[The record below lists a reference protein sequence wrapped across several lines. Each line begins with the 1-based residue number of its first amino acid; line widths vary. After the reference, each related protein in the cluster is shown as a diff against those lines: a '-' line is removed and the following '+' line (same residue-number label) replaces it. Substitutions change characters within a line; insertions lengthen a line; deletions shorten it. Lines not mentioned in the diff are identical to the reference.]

1 MELRRLLLLALIC
14 LRAPRLAS
22 AQQPDEATVI
32 VKGSTRIAE
41 TDDNYVCATI
51 DWWPPEKC
59 NYNQCPWGQ
68 ASILNLDLDHPFL
81 AQAIQAFDHLRI
93 RLGGSLQDRVVYD
106 VGTESPC
113 SPFTNVSNA
122 LFGFS
127 VGCLGMDRWDKL
139 NDLFERTGAIVTFGV
154 NALYGRY
161 NVRRSIWA
169 GKWNST
175 NAYDFVKYTISKGYP
190 VGSWEFGNELSGH
203 GIGAKVDAKLYGKD
217 VIEFKSILRQL
228 YKAPL
233 SQPLLLAPGG
243 FFDQQWYSQ
252 LLETSGH
259 GVVNA
264 LSHHVYNLGGGNDV
278 HLIRKILDPK
288 YLDRAEDTYRDMQLT
303 IQRHGTWAS
312 AWVSESGGVFNNGGP
327 LVSNTFIN
335 SIWYLDQ
342 LGMASKYN
350 TKVFCRQT
358 LIGGNYGLLD
368 TQTFLPNPD
377 YYSALLWHRLM
388 GNGVLSVD
396 INAPRQIRAYAHC
409 RKQQQGITI
418 LLINLSNTTGYNVTL
433 QNDINVSLGKRPDL
447 EKRSS
452 FTHRLRKAVS
462 WLGRKPASNTRRRE
476 EYHLT
481 AKDGDLQSKTM
492 LLNGAPLE
500 LGDAG
505 SIPAMDPVLVA
516 VDLPVQLAPT
526 SIAFVVL
533 PKFEDEG
540 IRK

>member
-1 MELRRLLLLALIC
+1 MEVRLLLLVFIC
-14 LRAPRLAS
+14 LHALQWAAS
-22 AQQPDEATVI
+22 AQQPEEATVI
-32 VKGSTRIAE
+32 VKGSTKIAE
-41 TDDNYVCATI
+41 TNKNYICATI

-68 ASILNLDLDHPFL
+68 SSILNLDLDHPFL
-81 AQAIQAFDHLRI
+81 AQTIQAFDNLRI

-106 VGTESPC
+106 VGTNSPC
-113 SPFTNVSNA
+113 TPFTNMSNG

-127 VGCLGMDRWDKL
+127 DGCLSMDRWDKL
-139 NDLFERTGAIVTFGV
+139 NRLFQKTGAIITFGL

-161 NVRRSIWA
+161 NVRRSFWA

-190 VGSWEFGNELSGH
+190 VDSWEYGNELSGH
-203 GIGAKVDAKLYGKD
+203 GIGARVDATLYGKD
-217 VIEFKSILRQL
+217 AIELKSIFQQL

-233 SQPLLLAPGG
+233 SQPSLLAPGG
-243 FFDQQWYSQ
+243 FFDQQWYTQ
-252 LLETSGH
+252 LLQTSGH
-259 GVVNA
+259 GVVSA
-264 LSHHVYNLGGGNDV
+264 LTHHIYNLGGGNDA

-288 YLDRAEDTYRDMQLT
+288 YLDRSEDTYRDMQLT
-303 IQRHGTWAS
+303 LQRHGTWAS
-312 AWVSESGGVFNNGGP
+312 AWVSESGGVFNNGGE

-358 LIGGNYGLLD
+358 LIGGHYVLYYGIG
-368 TQTFLPNPD
+368 
-377 YYSALLWHRLM
+377 LWAGKFFQLISMRH
-388 GNGVLSVD
+388 
-396 INAPRQIRAYAHC
+396 
-409 RKQQQGITI
+409 QGITL

-433 QNDINVSLGKRPDL
+433 QNDINVSLDKTANL
-447 EKRSS
+447 QKHNYFSHS
-452 FTHRLRKAVS
+452 LRRAVS
-462 WLGRKPASNTRRRE
+462 WLGHKPSSDVARRE

-500 LGDAG
+500 LSDDGG
-505 SIPAMDPVLVA
+505 VPAMSPVLVA
-516 VDLPVQLAPT
+516 VNSPVYLAPT

-533 PKFEDEG
+533 PMFEA
-540 IRK
+540 KACS

>member
-154 NALYGRY
+154 NALYGR
-161 NVRRSIWA
+161 
-169 GKWNST
+169 NSLFENYIFT
-175 NAYDFVKYTISKGYP
+175 QALVLL
-190 VGSWEFGNELSGH
+190 GNELSGH

-312 AWVSESGGVFNNGGP
+312 AWVSESGGVFNNGGQ

-335 SIWYLDQ
+335 SI
-342 LGMASKYN
+342 
-350 TKVFCRQT
+350 C
-358 LIGGNYGLLD
+358 
-368 TQTFLPNPD
+368 
-377 YYSALLWHRLM
+377 ALLWHRLM

-533 PKFEDEG
+533 PKFEA
-540 IRK
+540 KACS

>member
-1 MELRRLLLLALIC
+1 MEVRLLLLALIC
-14 LRAPRLAS
+14 IHASCRALAE
-22 AQQPDEATVI
+22 QPEEATVI

-68 ASILNLDLDHPFL
+68 SSILNLDLDHPFL
-81 AQAIQAFDHLRI
+81 AEAIQAFGSLRI

-106 VGTESPC
+106 VGTDSPC
-113 SPFTNVSNA
+113 TPFQNVSNG

-127 VGCLGMDRWDKL
+127 VGCLSMDRWDEL
-139 NDLFERTGAIVTFGV
+139 NDLFQKTGAIVTFGL

-190 VGSWEFGNELSGH
+190 VDSWEFGNELSGH

-217 VIEFKSILRQL
+217 VIELKSMFRQL

-243 FFDQQWYSQ
+243 FFDQQWYS
-252 LLETSGH
+252 LLLRTSGH
-259 GVVNA
+259 GVVSA
-264 LSHHVYNLGGGNDV
+264 LTHHVYNLGGGNDV

-288 YLDRAEDTYRDMQLT
+288 YLDRADDTYRDMQLT

-312 AWVSESGGVFNNGGP
+312 AWVSESGGVFNNGGL

-377 YYSALLWHRLM
+377 YYSALLWHQLM

-396 INAPRQIRAYAHC
+396 INAPRRVRAYAHC
-409 RKQQQGITI
+409 RKQQQGITL
-418 LLINLSNTTGYNVTL
+418 LLINLSNTTRYYISL
-433 QNDINVSLGKRPDL
+433 QNDINVSLEKRPDL
-447 EKRSS
+447 KRDGS
-452 FTHRLRKAVS
+452 FTTRLKKAIS
-462 WLGRKPASNTRRRE
+462 WLGSKPSSDAKLRE

-481 AKDGDLQSKTM
+481 AKDGDPQSKTM
-492 LLNGAPLE
+492 LLNGVPLE
-500 LGDAG
+500 LGDDG
-505 SIPAMDPVLVA
+505 SIPALSPVLVD
-516 VDLPVQLAPT
+516 VSSPVYLAPT
-526 SIAFVVL
+526 SIAFVAL
-533 PKFEDEG
+533 PMFEA
-540 IRK
+540 KACS

>member
-1 MELRRLLLLALIC
+1 SKRNMELRRLLLLALIC

-312 AWVSESGGVFNNGGP
+312 AWVSESGGVFNNGGQ

-388 GNGVLSVD
+388 GNGVLSRDRIVFAKLP
-396 INAPRQIRAYAHC
+396 ILNMISRRQMLFANTLNKISMTRVFRRGWSVVLKSNLPIVLNQGFLLRFWNTVHKTGKWICGKTTLLSFKAVLYG
-409 RKQQQGITI
+409 KQKHI
-418 LLINLSNTTGYNVTL
+418 LI
-433 QNDINVSLGKRPDL
+433 
-447 EKRSS
+447 SS
-452 FTHRLRKAVS
+452 FESDKE
-462 WLGRKPASNTRRRE
+462 N
-476 EYHLT
+476 
-481 AKDGDLQSKTM
+481 
-492 LLNGAPLE
+492 
-500 LGDAG
+500 
-505 SIPAMDPVLVA
+505 
-516 VDLPVQLAPT
+516 
-526 SIAFVVL
+526 
-533 PKFEDEG
+533 
-540 IRK
+540 